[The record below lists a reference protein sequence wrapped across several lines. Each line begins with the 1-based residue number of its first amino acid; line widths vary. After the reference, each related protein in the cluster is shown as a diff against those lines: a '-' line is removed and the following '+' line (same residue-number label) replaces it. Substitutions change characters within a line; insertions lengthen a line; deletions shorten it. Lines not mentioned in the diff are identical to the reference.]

1 MIMFLKRLFQL
12 FGLALAVI
20 MRRDLTGPARLR
32 VFFEN
37 AAGAFVKFGQF
48 LALRQD
54 FLSQPYID
62 ELLKLAN
69 KMPLV
74 PIEKMEAVFADETGR
89 PIEIFFSKFDPTPI
103 AVGSIAQIYRA
114 KLKDET
120 KVAVKIQKPD
130 ARKEFEEDFKVIISL
145 AIIADFF
152 RFLSSLYLEE
162 IVCEFIS
169 WTKKELDFT
178 FETKNAMAV
187 YKHSLMH
194 PRTVVPKQY
203 PELSTSRV
211 LIQEL
216 IELDDGVAVEDL
228 FFKNYS
234 FNHLSESGINP
245 DEMANYIVADQMRQY
260 FIDGFFHADPHPA
273 NLIFLAGNK
282 LVYVDFGIVGKAD
295 AKRLL
300 FLKTLHGIAKKDIDT
315 AARAM
320 MEFGSK
326 TMAEELDIYFKRNI
340 RKHQLTLKIMG
351 KIKETILAD
360 FKKDLGAILNP
371 WFDALKRPGVTP
383 TEKGATSVFLA
394 IIKEAERHSARFP
407 REMVLFFRSLSLLDM
422 IALHISPNFDM
433 MKALNYFFGKNSIE
447 EVERIISEESH
458 AGSSEKK
465 IIYTADIDWEV
476 FREMAVFEKERT
488 MHARERIMEL
498 VTHYSERYE
507 ELKPLM
513 KNYK

>member
-1 MIMFLKRLFQL
+1 M
-12 FGLALAVI
+12 
-20 MRRDLTGPARLR
+20 
-32 VFFEN
+32 
-37 AAGAFVKFGQF
+37 
-48 LALRQD
+48 
-54 FLSQPYID
+54 
-62 ELLKLAN
+62 
-69 KMPLV
+69 
-74 PIEKMEAVFADETGR
+74 
-89 PIEIFFSKFDPTPI
+89 FFSKFDPTPI

-130 ARKEFEEDFKVIISL
+130 VRKEFESDFK
-145 AIIADFF
+145 AIIYAAIFFDFF
-152 RFLSSLYLEE
+152 NFFSNFYLEE

-169 WTKKELDFT
+169 WTRRELDFT

-187 YKHSLMH
+187 YKHSLAH
-194 PRTVVPKQY
+194 ARTVVPKQY
-203 PELSTSRV
+203 PEFSTPRMLV
-211 LIQEL
+211 QEL
-216 IELDDGVAVEDL
+216 IELEEGVAVEDL

-234 FNHLSESGINP
+234 FNYLSENGINP

-273 NLIFLAGNK
+273 NLIFLTGNK
-282 LVYVDFGIVGKAD
+282 LVYIDFGIVGKAD

-300 FLKTLHGIAKKDIDT
+300 FLKTLYGIAKKDIDA

-340 RKHQLTLKIMG
+340 RKHQLTLKIME

-371 WFDALKRPGVTP
+371 WFEALKKPDITLA
-383 TEKGATSVFLA
+383 EKGATSVFLA
-394 IIKEAERHSARFP
+394 TIKEAERHSARFP
-407 REMVLFFRSLSLLDM
+407 REMILFFRSLSLLDIM
-422 IALHISPNFDM
+422 ALHISPNFDM
-433 MKALNYFFGKNSIE
+433 MKALNYFFDKNPIE

-458 AGSSEKK
+458 IDESERKM
-465 IIYTADIDWEV
+465 IYTADIDWES
-476 FREMAVFEKERT
+476 FREIAVFEKERT
-488 MHARERIMEL
+488 MHAQERIMEL
-498 VTHYSERYE
+498 ITHYAERYE
-507 ELKPLM
+507 ELRPLM